1 MERTALPTS
10 ALLPEPWVL
19 FASPSSLSLRVV
31 DVLKRLVGR
40 MLHGFHVL
48 VTKGSRVVLTTSSRI
63 QVQEAREDTETR
75 ACRFCASRERLLRPT
90 DVLERAAAV
99 FEGMLAL
106 AASREIIDAECSRV
120 CGRFERPSVTLA
132 AAV

>member
-1 MERTALPTS
+1 
-10 ALLPEPWVL
+10 
-19 FASPSSLSLRVV
+19 
-31 DVLKRLVGR
+31 

-63 QVQEAREDTETR
+63 QVQEAREDAETR
-75 ACRFCASRERLLRPT
+75 ACRFCASRERLLRLV
-90 DVLERAAAV
+90 DVVERAAAV

-106 AASREIIDAECSRV
+106 AASREIMDAEYSRV
-120 CGRFERPSVTLA
+120 CGRCERPSLTLE